1 MRVEIIAVGTELLM
15 GQIANTNAQFL
26 ARKLN
31 ELGFDH
37 YVQTVIGDNPER
49 LKKVTAQA
57 EKRADII
64 IYTGGLGPTRDD
76 LTKQTI
82 SEYLNQPLTYDEV
95 GMETIKATFKGRV
108 MTENNLAMGLTFEAG
123 HTFPND
129 VGQALGTA
137 IEHQDHTYILLPGPP
152 SEMKYMFDHY
162 VADYLLDQ
170 YQNDVVLNSKYL
182 HYFGIGESQLADTID
197 DLIMAQDNPTVAIYF
212 GNFMVT
218 VRLTAAGNKLAD
230 TKPLLDELAK
240 AINDR
245 LADYYVGE
253 GENLGINEVL
263 VDKLTEDQQTIT
275 FAESFT
281 GGLAAKKV
289 VDVSGASKVLQGS
302 AVTYTEAAKAQVLN
316 VQKETLEN
324 FGMVSAET
332 AIEMAEKVRDLYQ
345 SDFGVSFT
353 GVAGPDDMEG
363 KEVGTVYIGIAQ
375 PGQETKV
382 LTPAVRGSRQN
393 IQYRSVYAAYF
404 DIIKNK

>member
-1 MRVEIIAVGTELLM
+1 MKVEIIAVGTELLM
-15 GQIANTNAQFL
+15 GQIANTNAQFI

-57 EKRADII
+57 EQRSDII

-82 SEYLNQPLTYDEV
+82 SAYLNQPLIHDEV
-95 GMETIKATFKGRV
+95 GMETIKATFKGRI
-108 MTENNLAMGLTFEAG
+108 MTENNLAMGLTFQAG

-137 IEHQDHTYILLPGPP
+137 IEHDNHTYILLPGPP
-152 SEMKYMFDHY
+152 SEMKHMFNHY

-170 YQNDVVLNSKYL
+170 YQNDIVLTSKYL

-197 DLIMAQDNPTVAIYF
+197 DLIMSQENPTVAIYF

-218 VRLTAAGNKLAD
+218 VRLTAAGKNEAE
-230 TKPLLDELAK
+230 TKPLIEDLAT

-263 VDKLTEDQQTIT
+263 VEKLIDREQTIA

-289 VDVSGASKVLQGS
+289 VDVPGSSKVLHGS
-302 AVTYTEAAKAQVLN
+302 AVTYTETAKADVLN
-316 VQKETLEN
+316 VQPQTLKTY
-324 FGMVSAET
+324 GMVSAET
-332 AIEMAEKVRDLYQ
+332 ATEMAENVRDLYQ

-353 GVAGPDDMEG
+353 GVAGPDAMEG
-363 KEVGTVYIGIAQ
+363 KEAGTVYIGIAQ
-375 PGQETKV
+375 AGQETKV
-382 LTPAVRGSRQN
+382 LTPTLRGSRQN
-393 IQYRSVYAAYF
+393 IQYRSVYSAYF
-404 DIIKNK
+404 DIIKN